1 MSCGSWV
8 VNIPAPFPGPRKPST
23 TKFAYYLTMSYFGQV
38 IGKYYGETYF
48 GPAAKADVEHMVH
61 QMIAVYK
68 QRLEENDWLSPAT
81 RQKAIVKLEPPRGSG
96 WLPG

>member
-1 MSCGSWV
+1 
-8 VNIPAPFPGPRKPST
+8 
-23 TKFAYYLTMSYFGQV
+23 MSYFGQV

-81 RQKAIVKLEPPRGSG
+81 RQKAIVKLDSLGVQVGYPAKSPAVYDQLKVSDGLNLMGASG
-96 WLPG
+96 